1 MESLL
6 KPREIVHEDFPSWT
20 SIDYIR
26 SDSHGKSSSPWKIK
40 LYSWCQKS
48 PWNIGLTP
56 REPVRYGL
64 WSSVSSTNLR
74 PLWASWLCGAAG
86 PRTHWKLLSRSIY
99 RKIPM
104 YIYIYKYTHIYMWE
118 KTWFSVKLSLNQ
130 SIEYHSCCL
139 NSSLYIGL
147 PTPVLVP
154 NPYFGGLNYR
164 FNAPCGSL
172 GVHPHLQDPLGV
184 IPCTPPTAQRCC
196 LVGLFLAP
204 KTEGRE

>member
-1 MESLL
+1 MAFG
-6 KPREIVHEDFPSWT
+6 P
-20 SIDYIR
+20 
-26 SDSHGKSSSPWKIK
+26 
-40 LYSWCQKS
+40 LYRAR
-48 PWNIGLTP
+48 T
-56 REPVRYGL
+56 
-64 WSSVSSTNLR
+64 
-74 PLWASWLCGAAG
+74 CGHFEHLGSAG
-86 PRTHWKLLSRSIY
+86 PQDLEPIGNCFQGASIGRY
-99 RKIPM
+99 L
-104 YIYIYKYTHIYMWE
+104 YIYIFKYTYIYICGK
-118 KTWFSVKLSLNQ
+118 KTWFPVKLSLNQ